1 VIEFLCLSGIHI
13 LHCAHKSANNIMQL
27 QHVYKGVQSESNPGA
42 VEFRRLKA
50 VRHARIYRQANRS
63 VMPVR

>member
-1 VIEFLCLSGIHI
+1 MISQGVP
-13 LHCAHKSANNIMQL
+13 QL
-27 QHVYKGVQSESNPGA
+27 GGV
-42 VEFRRLKA
+42 KA